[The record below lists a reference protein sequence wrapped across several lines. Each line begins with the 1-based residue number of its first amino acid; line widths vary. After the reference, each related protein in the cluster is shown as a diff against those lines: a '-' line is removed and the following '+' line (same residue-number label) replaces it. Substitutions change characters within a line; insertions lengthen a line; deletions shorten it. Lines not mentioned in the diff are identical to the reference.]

1 MLMACAGLT
10 VVVVTLT
17 VKLAEVNHLKM
28 QHQQGWDD
36 EEEQVLL
43 SQILLE
49 QCP

>member
-1 MLMACAGLT
+1 MAYAGLT
-10 VVVVTLT
+10 VVVAL
-17 VKLAEVNHLKM
+17 KLAEVNHLKM
-28 QHQQGWDD
+28 QHQQEWDD